1 MEPFSMK
8 SIVLGIFIGSSF
20 SYRGYTKKSLSKSG
34 AIAAFLVGFIHV
46 SSGLRGFS
54 LLVFYYIGTKAT
66 KYKHSI
72 KIMKD
77 STAIVEE
84 NNNNNNSNGDEGSGH
99 GSGHGGRNASQVFAC
114 SILSSIYSILH
125 VIYCGKERSIDFAAA
140 NANET
145 TTLLLASQL
154 TCAII
159 AHHATCLAGTFVTV
173 TFFFVFCF

>member
-1 MEPFSMK
+1 MEPFSIK
-8 SIVLGIFIGSSF
+8 SIVLGLFIGISF
-20 SYRGYTKKSLSKSG
+20 SYRGYSKKPKSLSKSG
-34 AIAAFLVGFIHV
+34 AIAAFIVGFLHV

-54 LLVFYYIGTKAT
+54 LLVFYYVGTKAT
-66 KYKHSI
+66 KYKHNI
-72 KIMKD
+72 KIKKD
-77 STAIVEE
+77 STAIVVEE
-84 NNNNNNSNGDEGSGH
+84 NNNNNNGDEGSGH
-99 GSGHGGRNASQVFAC
+99 GTGRNASQVFAC
-114 SILSSIYSILH
+114 SILSCIYSIIH

-145 TTLLLASQL
+145 TTTLLFASQL